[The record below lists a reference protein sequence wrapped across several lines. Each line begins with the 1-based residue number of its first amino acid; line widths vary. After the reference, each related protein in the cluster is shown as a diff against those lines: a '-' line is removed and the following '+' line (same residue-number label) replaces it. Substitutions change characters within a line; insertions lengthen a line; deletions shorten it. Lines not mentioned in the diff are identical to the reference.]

1 MSISPAPPTS
11 RTRIRRIAERGRYDT
26 QTVRGIVD
34 AAWHCHVA
42 FVDENGVHCIPM
54 ACWRSGD
61 DLYLHGSNGSRLLKA
76 LAGGAQACVTITHM
90 DGLVLARS
98 AFHHSMNYRSAVI
111 YGQCARVPDE
121 DKPALLEQ
129 FLRHIAPGRETQVR
143 PPDRNELAAT
153 LVLRLPLT
161 EAAAKIREGGPKDDD
176 TDMSRNVWAGVLP
189 LRLAHLPAA
198 RDPACR
204 IEPPGYVREWSSTR
218 KVATSKRRSRLTVA
232 QSNTR

>member
-1 MSISPAPPTS
+1 MSAPTAPPTP
-11 RTRIRRIAERGRYDT
+11 RTRIRRIAERGRYDRG
-26 QTVRGIVD
+26 TVRAIVD

-42 FVDENGVHCIPM
+42 FAAENGVHCIPM

-76 LAGGAQACVTITHM
+76 LTAGAQVCVTITHL

-111 YGQCARVPDE
+111 YGQCSRVADE
-121 DKPALLEQ
+121 DKPALLEE
-129 FLRHIAPGRETQVR
+129 FVRHIAPGRESQVR

-176 TDMSRNVWAGVLP
+176 ADMSRDVWVGVLP
-189 LRLAHLPAA
+189 LHLARLPAA
-198 RDPACR
+198 RDPECPVA
-204 IEPPGYVREWSSTR
+204 PPSYVRQWSSR
-218 KVATSKRRSRLTVA
+218 QKSVRSKRRARRAVA
-232 QSNTR
+232 QDGT